1 VVLGCLPRL
10 DAHTGDFGHQFQR
23 QLGLKRYETAFQIL
37 HKLRAGMVRPERDRI
52 GGDSENHVELDET
65 LVGGATGGL
74 GGGVHDL
81 SLVVAA
87 VEVRG
92 RKPKANGQVLRRH
105 GRYAGRV
112 RLEIMPDQSAKSLVG
127 FVEAAELA
135 RSQLASHHRYPHPG
149 TVKRRR
155 RMTAGL
161 SIANTCGTESM
172 SSANASRT
180 CRMGLSAPTSRR
192 SFTTCMKHES
202 SAGTMEIELRAAD
215 DIS

>member
-1 VVLGCLPRL
+1 MVLGCLPRL

-37 HKLRAGMVRPERDRI
+37 HKLRAGMVRPKRDRI
-52 GGDSENHVELDET
+52 GGDPENHVELDET

-127 FVEAAELA
+127 FVEAAVEPGA
-135 RSQLASHHRYPHPG
+135 HRSS
-149 TVKRRR
+149 
-155 RMTAGL
+155 RMRGPA
-161 SIANTCGTESM
+161 
-172 SSANASRT
+172 
-180 CRMGLSAPTSRR
+180 
-192 SFTTCMKHES
+192 TTN
-202 SAGTMEIELRAAD
+202 
-215 DIS
+215 